1 MKYYRFNLFL
11 FSALSSGVCGQ
22 TLVYL
27 GSNEIKT
34 SMMGLSLEHPSINGS
49 TIGENVS
56 FDLSIEANNE
66 SGVSLSLSHHPDGI
80 GVIGGSYYEIDN
92 RNNLDPDDDESLTF
106 ELKNVQG
113 LAEGQSLRISAIG
126 TRSLGNQTKQ
136 YQLSDSTDS
145 ITGSFSTSPFFI
157 SVPNQTSVTLSAIGP
172 TTGSPVNSKFI
183 VHRLV
188 LSLISESNIH
198 TPDTDSNSSTAD
210 FFKIEFQTSGKP
222 YLSFQT
228 VNGKSYEVQ
237 SVDELTEPINW
248 TARATVSG
256 SGETGIYIDD
266 SPNQTDLPKRFY
278 RVKSIPTPNG
288 SLSNTTLKIEQTWAQ
303 EPNGYE
309 RTADVIVPDG
319 QGPHPVVIMLHGN
332 GGDSNFI
339 NSMGTKLNNAIRV
352 APNGYLRS
360 WNVDNEAS
368 KAPDVAFIQE
378 LITLLRSYENVDA
391 GKISIYGS
399 SNGSGMT
406 NRLLIEL
413 DGAFFQRAAG
423 KVSQMIT
430 KMYHDGS
437 FWYNPDG
444 NNNYDEPIMPAR
456 GRSILMISG
465 DADPLIPYTGGNG
478 VGTSFMDAQ
487 ESIYRLA
494 QAMGETG
501 AQLADEDG
509 IVGNLNDTDTG
520 NDFSTPFVRYS
531 YLDGQ
536 VVHYKLIGGNHGLQ
550 VDNSSTY
557 STEANQIIA
566 EFLVQ

>member
-1 MKYYRFNLFL
+1 MFNLFV
-11 FSALSSGVCGQ
+11 FSVLSSVVYGQ
-22 TLVYL
+22 TFVYL
-27 GSNEIKT
+27 GSNEINT
-34 SMMGLSLEHPSINGS
+34 SMTGLSLEHPSINGS

-56 FDLSIEANNE
+56 FDLSIEANNV
-66 SGVSLSLSHHPDGI
+66 SGASLSLSHHPDGI
-80 GVIGGSYYEIDN
+80 GVSGGSYYEIDN

-136 YQLSDSTDS
+136 YRVRDSMDS

-157 SVPNQTSVTLSAIGP
+157 SVPNQRSVTLSAIGP
-172 TTGSPVNSKFI
+172 TTGSPAYSKFI
-183 VHRLV
+183 VHRLA
-188 LSLISESNIH
+188 LSLIPESNNN

-210 FFKIEFQTSGKP
+210 LFKIEIQTSGKP

-237 SVDELTEPINW
+237 SVEDLSEPINW
-248 TARATVSG
+248 IARATISG
-256 SGETGIYIDD
+256 SGDSGTYIDD
-266 SPNQTDLPKRFY
+266 SSNYSHTLKRFY
-278 RVKSIPTPNG
+278 RLKSIPTPNG
-288 SLSNTTLKIEQTWAQ
+288 NLSNTTLKMEQIWAQ

-319 QGPHPVVIMLHGN
+319 PGPHPVVIMLHGN

-339 NSMGTKLNNAIRV
+339 NSMGTMLNNVIRV

-360 WNVDNEAS
+360 WNVDNELS
-368 KAPDVAFIQE
+368 KAPDVAFIKE

-391 GKISIYGS
+391 GKVSIYGS
-399 SNGSGMT
+399 SNGAGMT

-413 DGAFFQRAAG
+413 DGALFQRAAG

-444 NNNYDEPIMPAR
+444 DNSYDEPIVPAR
-456 GRSILMISG
+456 GRRILMISG

-478 VGTSFMDAQ
+478 VVTNIM
-487 ESIYRLA
+487 
-494 QAMGETG
+494 
-501 AQLADEDG
+501 
-509 IVGNLNDTDTG
+509 
-520 NDFSTPFVRYS
+520 
-531 YLDGQ
+531 
-536 VVHYKLIGGNHGLQ
+536 
-550 VDNSSTY
+550 
-557 STEANQIIA
+557 
-566 EFLVQ
+566 

>member
-1 MKYYRFNLFL
+1 
-11 FSALSSGVCGQ
+11 
-22 TLVYL
+22 
-27 GSNEIKT
+27 
-34 SMMGLSLEHPSINGS
+34 
-49 TIGENVS
+49 
-56 FDLSIEANNE
+56 
-66 SGVSLSLSHHPDGI
+66 
-80 GVIGGSYYEIDN
+80 
-92 RNNLDPDDDESLTF
+92 
-106 ELKNVQG
+106 
-113 LAEGQSLRISAIG
+113 
-126 TRSLGNQTKQ
+126 
-136 YQLSDSTDS
+136 
-145 ITGSFSTSPFFI
+145 
-157 SVPNQTSVTLSAIGP
+157 
-172 TTGSPVNSKFI
+172 
-183 VHRLV
+183 
-188 LSLISESNIH
+188 
-198 TPDTDSNSSTAD
+198 
-210 FFKIEFQTSGKP
+210 
-222 YLSFQT
+222 
-228 VNGKSYEVQ
+228 
-237 SVDELTEPINW
+237 
-248 TARATVSG
+248 
-256 SGETGIYIDD
+256 
-266 SPNQTDLPKRFY
+266 
-278 RVKSIPTPNG
+278 
-288 SLSNTTLKIEQTWAQ
+288 
-303 EPNGYE
+303 
-309 RTADVIVPDG
+309 
-319 QGPHPVVIMLHGN
+319 
-332 GGDSNFI
+332 
-339 NSMGTKLNNAIRV
+339 MGTKLNNAIQV
-352 APNGYLRS
+352 APNSYLRS

-520 NDFSTPFVRYS
+520 NDFSTPFVP
-531 YLDGQ
+531 
-536 VVHYKLIGGNHGLQ
+536 LQ
-550 VDNSSTY
+550 LSRRAGS
-557 STEANQIIA
+557 A
-566 EFLVQ
+566 L